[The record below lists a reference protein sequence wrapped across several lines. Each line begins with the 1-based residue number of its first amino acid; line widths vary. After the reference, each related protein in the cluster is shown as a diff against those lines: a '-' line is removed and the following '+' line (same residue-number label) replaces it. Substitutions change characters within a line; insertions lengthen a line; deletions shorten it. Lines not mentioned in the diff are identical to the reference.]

1 MSKRTPFKDHKQET
15 RLFSRRLW
23 LCALVALTLI
33 LFLMSRLIYLQIIEH
48 QKYVTLSDK
57 NRISMLPVAPKRGLI
72 FDRHGVLLADNVP
85 AFSLQLTPE
94 LIDDF
99 DQTIKELQTVITID
113 DDDIQTFKKQLRNK
127 RRFES
132 IPLRFK
138 LTEKELANFAEN
150 RHRFPGVDV
159 VAGLVRYYPQGDLMA
174 HSVGYVGRINSTE
187 LDNIDKINY
196 SATQHIGKTGVEKF
210 YESRLHGDV
219 GYQQVETDVK
229 GRWVRVLEQQS
240 PTAGMDLYLSLDAR
254 LHQAAKIALGERR
267 GAVIAIEPKT
277 GEILALVSYPAFD
290 PNLFVLGVPQKIYTQ
305 LQKDSDQP
313 LYDRALRGQYPPGS
327 TIKPLMG
334 MLALDQSIIN
344 PYQRFYDPGW
354 YKLPNSEHLYR
365 NWKRS
370 GHGWVDMHDAI
381 TVSNTTYFY
390 ALAQQLGITRMQKG
404 LEMFGFGEKTQ
415 VDVAGELTG
424 LVPSVEW
431 KRSRLK
437 QGWYPGETLITGI
450 GQGYILVTPIQLAK
464 YVSTVANRGMV
475 IQPHVLMNSK
485 TAHQDIIPY
494 QAPALSS
501 IPLQSQMPWD
511 FMVNAMNSVTA
522 DQRGTAYA
530 AFRGTPYSV
539 AGKTGTAQVFGIKQG
554 EKYNANELT
563 ERQRDHS
570 LFIGFA
576 PVDDPKIALA
586 VIVENSTASALV
598 ARSVFDA
605 YLIRDEP

>member
-254 LHQAAKIALGERR
+254 LIPIYLCWVCRKKYIPNYKKIQINHCMIVHY
-267 GAVIAIEPKT
+267 AVNI
-277 GEILALVSYPAFD
+277 
-290 PNLFVLGVPQKIYTQ
+290 
-305 LQKDSDQP
+305 
-313 LYDRALRGQYPPGS
+313 
-327 TIKPLMG
+327 
-334 MLALDQSIIN
+334 
-344 PYQRFYDPGW
+344 
-354 YKLPNSEHLYR
+354 
-365 NWKRS
+365 
-370 GHGWVDMHDAI
+370 
-381 TVSNTTYFY
+381 
-390 ALAQQLGITRMQKG
+390 
-404 LEMFGFGEKTQ
+404 
-415 VDVAGELTG
+415 
-424 LVPSVEW
+424 
-431 KRSRLK
+431 
-437 QGWYPGETLITGI
+437 
-450 GQGYILVTPIQLAK
+450 
-464 YVSTVANRGMV
+464 
-475 IQPHVLMNSK
+475 
-485 TAHQDIIPY
+485 HQD
-494 QAPALSS
+494 
-501 IPLQSQMPWD
+501 
-511 FMVNAMNSVTA
+511 
-522 DQRGTAYA
+522 
-530 AFRGTPYSV
+530 
-539 AGKTGTAQVFGIKQG
+539 
-554 EKYNANELT
+554 
-563 ERQRDHS
+563 RQLNH
-570 LFIGFA
+570 
-576 PVDDPKIALA
+576 
-586 VIVENSTASALV
+586 
-598 ARSVFDA
+598 
-605 YLIRDEP
+605 